1 MRPLVHLVAAD
12 IRRLTITYPK
22 DVRAPIRRLLRSG
35 GIISIVMV
43 ALLAQPC
50 SLWACAACYGQSDAP
65 MARAFNWGI
74 LSLLGVVVC
83 VLGGF
88 TAFFVYLARRA
99 ASMNAAGSLSG
110 SAVVDHAPNTV
121 H

>member
-1 MRPLVHLVAAD
+1 MQNAECRMQNS
-12 IRRLTITYPK
+12 IRASL
-22 DVRAPIRRLLRSG
+22 RRLLHFSG
-35 GIISIVMV
+35 DLSWIAFRMLI
-43 ALLAQPC
+43 LAVLVLQPA

-99 ASMNAAGSLSG
+99 ASINAANALSG
-110 SAVVDHAPNTV
+110 AAVADHVSNTV